1 MKTIIPLAIIL
12 ILGFHV
18 VQGQVLEKEISL
30 SYSHVSLEKILSDIG
45 AQYGLSFSYSPDLTQ
60 LDRKVSIE
68 EKNIGLRY
76 ALEKI
81 FSQVEMEFMESGNQ
95 IAIRRK
101 RGSTSLFVLRGEV
114 KDKITNISLPFAS
127 VRMQGTPVGTM
138 TNGQGEFVLNVPAGN
153 EHASVTISS
162 IGYKNYRVT
171 LGTSPLPSSFLLE
184 EDATELAAVT
194 VMSNSGRS
202 ILREAISRIKENYDT
217 SSVLYTYFMR
227 DVSYYDGTAASAGEA
242 VYQAYRGS
250 LNRKPAKQLKAV
262 KGRRVKDFAFI
273 QRVFQAFPRFT
284 SFEVGVDRRVVL
296 SAELNAKK
304 EDGEFPSQKFLK
316 QHDFELLGTSIL
328 DGRDVYVI
336 EFDQSDLHKKKPLYK
351 GKFYIDTESLA
362 FIRMEW
368 ALSPKGI
375 KNARFFSKS
384 NAVALLFGF
393 SECTVLGH
401 TAIMNY
407 KPWNGKWYPS
417 MIEMSGNIL
426 LQKSRK
432 NFSTA
437 LNFKTNVVV
446 TDIQRGAKPFDPA
459 EVLTSRDLQNS
470 GFESKFDYW
479 GGYNA
484 VPSDPEFEEA
494 IQSIRENNN
503 EHGFDTKF
511 WRKFH
516 PHLSEREFVMGD
528 SQACP
533 LDTAAILGAKEDDLM
548 KPRYPVLDRSV
559 GTRHFLIHYLA
570 ADSAYAQ
577 EILPVLEDNYNRV
590 LRDFHMKLISELT
603 HIELYPDVE
612 HYHFAI
618 GNPDLPQ
625 SEVGM
630 ATDDNIVKMVS
641 PRNPGT
647 YHTRESLLKVAVH
660 EFAHCVH
667 YRFLDL
673 LSEQDQRKIS
683 QGKEAFW
690 LFEAIAIFEAGQF
703 YDPAKF
709 EYLRN
714 GSYPSLA
721 TLNDVEGGKI
731 YDVGFVLIDFMQRTW
746 GQEKVW
752 HLLRVNGDIENT
764 FAITEDEFQR
774 MFYAYVETTY
784 LQRAGLTN

>member
-1 MKTIIPLAIIL
+1 MKTIALLTIIL
-12 ILGFHV
+12 TLGFHV
-18 VQGQVLEKEISL
+18 VQGQVLEKTISL
-30 SYSHVSLEKILSDIG
+30 SYCDVSLEKILSDIG
-45 AQYGLSFSYSPDLTQ
+45 VQYDLSFSYSPDLTQ
-60 LDRKVSIE
+60 LDRKINID
-68 EKNIGLRY
+68 EKNIDLRH

-81 FSQVEMEFMESGNQ
+81 FGQAEMEFMESGNQ

-101 RGSTSLFVLRGEV
+101 RGSMPFLVLQGKV
-114 KDKITNISLPFAS
+114 KDKGTNISLPFAS
-127 VRMQGTPVGTM
+127 VRIQGTPVGTM
-138 TNGQGEFVLNVPAGN
+138 TNSQGEFVLNVPAGN

-162 IGYKNYRVT
+162 IGYKNYRIA
-171 LGTSPLPSSFLLE
+171 LETSPLPSSFLLE

-202 ILREAISRIKENYDT
+202 ILREAISKIKENYDT
-217 SSVLYTYFMR
+217 GSVRYTYFMR

-242 VYQAYRGS
+242 IYQAYRGS
-250 LNRKPAKQLKAV
+250 LNRKPASQLKAV

-284 SFEVGVDRRVVL
+284 SFEMGVDRKVVL

-304 EDGEFPSQKFLK
+304 EDGEFPSPQFLK

-336 EFDQSDLHKKKPLYK
+336 VFDQSDRYKKKSLYK

-375 KNARFFSKS
+375 KNARFFSRS

-393 SECTVLGH
+393 SECQVLGH
-401 TAIMNY
+401 TAIVNY
-407 KPWNGKWYPS
+407 KPWDGKWYPS
-417 MIEMSGNIL
+417 VIGMSGNIR

-459 EVLTSRDLQNS
+459 EILTSRDLQNS
-470 GFESKFDYW
+470 GFEAKFDYW

-484 VPSDPEFEEA
+484 VPPDPELEAA
-494 IQSIRENNN
+494 IQSIRNNNN
-503 EHGFDTKF
+503 ERGFDTKF
-511 WRKFH
+511 WKKFH
-516 PHLSEREFVMGD
+516 PYLSERELVMGD

-533 LDTAAILGAKEDDLM
+533 LDTAAIMAAKEDDLM
-548 KPRYPVLDRSV
+548 KPRYPVLNRSV
-559 GTRHFLIHYLA
+559 GSRHFLIHYLA
-570 ADSAYAQ
+570 ADSAYVQ
-577 EILPVLEDNYNRV
+577 EILSVLEDNYSRV
-590 LRDFHMKLISELT
+590 LRDFNMKLIPELT
-603 HIELYPDVE
+603 HIELYPDME
-612 HYHFAI
+612 HYHFAV
-618 GNPDLPQ
+618 GNSDLPQ

-630 ATDDNIVKMVS
+630 ATDDNIIKMVS
-641 PRNPGT
+641 PRNPGS

-673 LSEQDQRKIS
+673 LSGQDQRKIS

-690 LFEAIAIFEAGQF
+690 LFEAMAIFEAGQF

-714 GSYPSLA
+714 GQYPSLVK
-721 TLNDVEGGKI
+721 LNDVEDGKI
-731 YDVGFVLIDFMQRTW
+731 YDIGFVLIDFIQRTW
-746 GQEKVW
+746 GQEKVRQ
-752 HLLRVNGDIENT
+752 LLRANGDIESV
-764 FAITEDEFQR
+764 FAITEDELQR
-774 MFYAYVETTY
+774 RFYAYMEITY
-784 LQRAGLTN
+784 LQRAGLH

>member
-1 MKTIIPLAIIL
+1 MKTITPLAILL

-18 VQGQVLEKEISL
+18 VQGQVLEKKISL
-30 SYSHVSLEKILSDIG
+30 SYSDVSLEKILSDLD

-60 LDRKVSIE
+60 LDRKINIE
-68 EKNIGLRY
+68 EKNIVLRH

-81 FSQVEMEFMESGNQ
+81 FRQAELEFMESGNQ
-95 IAIRRK
+95 IAIRK
-101 RGSTSLFVLRGEV
+101 KVDLTTLVVLRGKV
-114 KDKITNISLPFAS
+114 KDKNTNIVLPFAS
-127 VRMQGTPVGTM
+127 VRIQGTPVGTM
-138 TNGQGEFVLNVPAGN
+138 TNSQGEFVLNVPAGK
-153 EHASVTISS
+153 EPASVTISS

-171 LGTSPLPSSFLLE
+171 LDTSPMPSSFFLE
-184 EDATELAAVT
+184 EDATELATVT

-202 ILREAISRIKENYDT
+202 ILREAISKIKENYDT
-217 SSVLYTYFMR
+217 GSVLYTYFLR
-227 DVSYYDGTAASAGEA
+227 DVSYYDGTAASAAEA
-242 VYQAYRGS
+242 IYQAYRGS
-250 LNRKPAKQLKAV
+250 LNRTPTKQLKVV

-284 SFEVGVDRRVVL
+284 SFEMSADRRVVFY
-296 SAELNAKK
+296 AELNAKK
-304 EDGEFPSQKFLK
+304 EDGEFPSPKFLK

-328 DGRDVYVI
+328 DGREVYVI
-336 EFDQSDLHKKKPLYK
+336 VFDQSDLYKKKSLYK

-375 KNARFFSKS
+375 KNVRFFSKS
-384 NAVALLFGF
+384 NAIALLFGF
-393 SECTVLGH
+393 TECQVLGH
-401 TAIMNY
+401 TTIENY

-417 MIEMSGNIL
+417 SIEMSGNIL

-437 LNFKTNVVV
+437 LNFKANVVV

-459 EVLTSRDLQNS
+459 EILTSRDLQNS

-484 VPSDPEFEEA
+484 VPSDPELEEA
-494 IQSIRENNN
+494 IQSIQKNNN
-503 EHGFDTKF
+503 ARGFDTKF
-511 WRKFH
+511 WKKIH
-516 PHLSEREFVMGD
+516 PYLSERELVMGD

-533 LDTAAILGAKEDDLM
+533 LDTAAILAAKEDDIM

-559 GTRHFLIHYLA
+559 GSRHFLIHYLE
-570 ADSAYAQ
+570 ADSACAQ
-577 EILPVLEDNYNRV
+577 EILSVLEDNYTKV
-590 LRDFHMKLISELT
+590 LRDFHMKLIPELI
-603 HIELYPDVE
+603 HVELYPDME

-618 GNPDLPQ
+618 GNLDLPQ
-625 SEVGM
+625 SDVGI

-641 PRNPGT
+641 PRNPGA

-660 EFAHCVH
+660 EFTHCVH

-690 LFEAIAIFEAGQF
+690 LFEAMAIFEAGQF

-714 GSYPSLA
+714 GQYPSL
-721 TLNDVEGGKI
+721 TKLDDVEDGKI

-746 GQEKVW
+746 GQEKVLQ
-752 HLLRVNGDIENT
+752 LLRVNGDIENAFT
-764 FAITEDEFQR
+764 ITEDEFQR
-774 MFYAYVETTY
+774 RFYAYMETTY
-784 LQRAGLTN
+784 LRRAGLH